1 MLFIEL
7 KSVKSNT
14 QSEFFLGW
22 NHEIALDFGTSIVS
36 RADNDAKTSGRGGYE
51 SWKPKSNG
59 KQNSLN
65 ILAIV
70 FKWETFGNG
79 KVIIVQFKNTSESL
93 KSLAILWKK
102 AR

>member
-1 MLFIEL
+1 MVKGIIFYSLQYHALLGSIARADHNIGNVILGVKFMTLIIINLLFIEL
-7 KSVKSNT
+7 KSLKSNT

-59 KQNSLN
+59 K
-65 ILAIV
+65 
-70 FKWETFGNG
+70 
-79 KVIIVQFKNTSESL
+79 
-93 KSLAILWKK
+93 
-102 AR
+102 